1 MLQHDLHFSC
11 HFFTCSFGSSTFT
24 MKCCFLACWLPY
36 LVFGVLGE
44 PCRSPRGDA
53 PGPGLED
60 SCRVSHYKQ
69 DLSDAECCLAHFNGV
84 LEEGKSNFDV
94 KSISRLEKSLERT
107 GVNRTRAL
115 FLGHLIAVLFKPK
128 AAGGHAHLSLG
139 RRQIGEGGTVN
150 DSVVDVRVPRDLGHT
165 ILVCLVR
172 YPALV
177 LKDTREELDQN
188 QLLSVSVPGKN
199 VTGLVDRVNITVHNV
214 AVNESRIPKCVFLN
228 FSTEAFSSDGCRTL
242 WQRGQSHVTCSC
254 DHLTY
259 FGILIVSADLSTPN
273 RAALSYVTVIGC
285 SLSLAALVATLLL
298 FAARRKIREDVSMK
312 VHAHLAVA
320 LILLNAHF
328 LASQTAAATGSHG
341 VCLYVALG
349 LHYSLLAT
357 FSWMALESFHLYLLL
372 VRVFNIYIPR
382 YMLKLGLL
390 GWSTPAVVVL
400 VVFLVQSD
408 AYGLVALDDSPICYL
423 AEGTLKKVSTF
434 GVFCVVFAFNLVM
447 LIVTVHRLI
456 GFTRSKQFGA
466 PERGRAGRNVLTV
479 LGLATLLGITWGL
492 VFFSFGHMTTGGL
505 YLFCILN
512 PLQGVF
518 IFLWFVMSW
527 RKSAPSASNSRTP
540 SATG

>member
-1 MLQHDLHFSC
+1 MRL
-11 HFFTCSFGSSTFT
+11 G
-24 MKCCFLACWLPY
+24 FLACCCCLPL
-36 LVFGVLGE
+36 LVFGEPGE
-44 PCRSPRGDA
+44 PCRRPRGDT
-53 PGPGLED
+53 PGSSLED

-69 DLSDAECCLAHFNGV
+69 ELSDAECCMTHFNDV
-84 LEEGKSNFDV
+84 LEEGTSNFDV

-107 GVNRTRAL
+107 RVNQTTAL
-115 FLGHLIAVLFKPK
+115 FLGYLIAVLFKPK
-128 AAGGHAHLSLG
+128 NTGSHALLSLG
-139 RRQIGEGGTVN
+139 RRDFGEGGTIN
-150 DSVVDVRVPRDLGHT
+150 DSVVDVRVPGDLGHT

-172 YPALV
+172 YPTLV
-177 LKDTREELDQN
+177 WNESREQLYQN
-188 QLLSVSVPGKN
+188 QLLGVSVPGKN
-199 VTGLVDRVNITVHNV
+199 LTGLVDRVNITVHHV

-228 FSTEAFSSDGCRTL
+228 FSTEAFSSDGCHTI

-259 FGILIVSADLSTPN
+259 FGILIVSADLSATN
-273 RAALSYVTVIGC
+273 RVALSYVTVIGC
-285 SLSLAALVATLLL
+285 SLSLAALAITLLL
-298 FAARRKIREDVSMK
+298 FAARRQIREDVSMK

-328 LASQTAAATGSHG
+328 LASHKVATTGTDR
-341 VCLYVALG
+341 VCLYVALA

-390 GWSTPAVVVL
+390 GWSMPAVVVL
-400 VVFLVQSD
+400 VAFLLQSD
-408 AYGLVALDDSPICYL
+408 AYGRVTLDDSPICYL

-447 LIVTVHRLI
+447 LMVAVQRLI

-466 PERGRAGRNVLTV
+466 PERGQAGRNVLTV

-492 VFFSFGHMTTGGL
+492 VFFSFGHLTTGGL

-527 RKSAPSASNSRTP
+527 RKSAPSAYSSKTP
-540 SATG
+540 SASG